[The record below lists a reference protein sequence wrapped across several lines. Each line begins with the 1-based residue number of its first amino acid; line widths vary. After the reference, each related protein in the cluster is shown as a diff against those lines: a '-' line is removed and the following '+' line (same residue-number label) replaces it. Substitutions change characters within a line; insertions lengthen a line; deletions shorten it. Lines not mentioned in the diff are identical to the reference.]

1 MNTILPKAYQHPYKF
16 DKKFKKSVAY
26 FSMEFAIDQSFKI
39 YSGGLGFLAGSHMR
53 SAFDLKQNMIGIGV
67 LWKQGY
73 YDQIRKED
81 RSMGVMFQE
90 KIFHFLED
98 TGIRFTIEINHHPV
112 WIKAM
117 FLNPTTFG
125 TAPMFFLSTD
135 LPENDYLAQSTT
147 FRLYDSDPN
156 AKVAQCMVLGVGG
169 AKLLDVL
176 NYQPDL
182 YHFNEAHALSGAFH
196 LYKKF
201 GHNLDELKKRLV
213 FTTHTPEEAGNEKH
227 DIHFLQN
234 LSFFCGLSLE
244 EVRSITGIQD
254 NTFNHTLVGL
264 RFSHKANGV
273 SKLHGEVSRQMWEG
287 YEGVCPITHITN
299 AQNKNF
305 WADPFLEE
313 ARVAK
318 DAKKILTR
326 KARLK
331 HKLFDV
337 VADQTGK
344 LFKDDVLT
352 IVWARRF
359 AEYKRPDLIT
369 RDQER
374 FERLMNNPEFPIQL
388 IFAGKPYPMDYGA
401 INTFNSLAYL
411 SRSYGNMA
419 VLTGHELKLSRQ
431 LKEGSDLWLNTPR
444 VTREASGTSG
454 MSAAMNG
461 SINISTND
469 GWICEFYDNGKNSF
483 VLPTVDHHLPTY
495 EQDEKDLDNL
505 LTLLEEVVVPM
516 YYQKRKNWDK
526 IMMESMNTVAPFF
539 DSERMA
545 TEYYEKMYE

>member
-16 DKKFKKSVAY
+16 DKKFKKSVVY

-234 LSFFCGLSLE
+234 LSFFCGLPLE

-344 LFKDDVLT
+344 LFKDEVLT

-374 FERLMNNPEFPIQL
+374 FKRLMNNPDFPIQL

-516 YYQKRKNWDK
+516 YYRKRKNWDK
-526 IMMESMNTVAPFF
+526 IMMESMNTVVPFF

>member
-1 MNTILPKAYQHPYKF
+1 MNTTLPKAYQHPYTI

-169 AKLLDVL
+169 AKLLDEL

-201 GHNLDELKKRLV
+201 GHSIDELKKRLV

-227 DIHFLQN
+227 EIHFLQK
-234 LSFFCGLSLE
+234 LSFFCGLPLE
-244 EVRSITGIQD
+244 EVRAITGIYD

-264 RFSHKANGV
+264 RFSHQANGV

-305 WADPFLEE
+305 WADPFIEE

-318 DAKKILTR
+318 DLKKVLTR

-344 LFKDDVLT
+344 LFKDEVLT

-369 RDQER
+369 RDQAR
-374 FERLMNNPEFPIQL
+374 FKRLMDNKEFPIQL

-411 SRSYGNMA
+411 SRSYANMA
-419 VLTGHELKLSRQ
+419 VLTGYELKLSRQ

-461 SINISTND
+461 SINLSTND
-469 GWICEFYDNGKNSF
+469 GWICEFYKNGKNSF

-495 EQDEKDLDNL
+495 EQDEQDLDNL
-505 LTLLEEVVVPM
+505 LTLLEEVVIPM

-526 IMMESMNTVAPFF
+526 IMMESMNSVVPFF

-545 TEYYEKMYE
+545 TEYYEKMY

>member
-1 MNTILPKAYQHPYKF
+1 MSITLPSQFKHTYAF
-16 DKKFKKSVAY
+16 DKKYDKSVVY
-26 FSMEFAIDQSFKI
+26 FSMEYAIDQSFKI

-53 SAFDLKQNMIGIGV
+53 SAYDLKQNVVGIGV

-81 RSMGVMFQE
+81 RMMGAMFQE

-98 TGIRFTIEINHHPV
+98 TNIKFTIEINHHQV
-112 WIKAM
+112 WVKAM
-117 FLNPTTFG
+117 FLHPDTFG

-135 LPENDYLAQSTT
+135 VPENDYLAQSTT

-169 AKLLDVL
+169 AKLLDIL
-176 NYQPDL
+176 NYQPER
-182 YHFNEAHALSGAFH
+182 YHFNEAHALSGAFY

-201 GHNLDELKKRLV
+201 GHNVATLKSKLV

-227 DIHFLQN
+227 NIHFLNN
-234 LSFFCGLSLE
+234 LSFFCGLPLS
-244 EVRSITGIQD
+244 EVRAISGIFD
-254 NTFNHTLVGL
+254 DTFNHTLVGL
-264 RFSHKANGV
+264 RLSEKANGV
-273 SKLHGEVSRQMWEG
+273 SKLHGEVSRQMWGGFEG
-287 YEGVCPITHITN
+287 ICPITHITN
-299 AQNKNF
+299 AQNKKF

-313 ARVAK
+313 YRQENNLEGILK
-318 DAKKILTR
+318 RKK
-326 KARLK
+326 RLK

-344 LFKDDVLT
+344 LFKDEVLT

-359 AEYKRPDLIT
+359 AEYKRADLIT
-369 RDQER
+369 RDLER
-374 FERLMNNPEFPIQL
+374 FKKLIQNTEMPVQI

-401 INTFNSLAYL
+401 INTFNSLVYL
-411 SRSYGNMA
+411 SRSFKNMA
-419 VLTGHELKLSRQ
+419 VLTGYELKLSRQ
-431 LKEGSDLWLNTPR
+431 LKEGADIWLNTPR

-461 SINISTND
+461 AINMSTND
-469 GWICEFYDNGKNSF
+469 GWICEFYQNGENSF

-495 EQDEKDLDNL
+495 EQDAADLDNL

-516 YYQKRKNWDK
+516 YYKNREKWNE
-526 IMMESMNTVAPFF
+526 IMTNSMNSVSPFF
-539 DSERMA
+539 DSDRMA
-545 TEYYEKMYE
+545 DEYYEKMYN

>member
-1 MNTILPKAYQHPYKF
+1 MSSTLPKQYKHPYTF
-16 DKKFKKSVAY
+16 DKKYKTSVAY

-73 YDQIRKED
+73 YDQILKED

-98 TGIRFTIEINHHPV
+98 TGIRFTIEINNHPV
-112 WIKAM
+112 WIKAL

-169 AKLLDVL
+169 AKLLDEL

-201 GHNLDELKKRLV
+201 GHKLDELKKRLV

-227 DIHFLQN
+227 DIYFLQN
-234 LSFFCGLSLE
+234 LSFFCGLPME
-244 EVRSITGIQD
+244 EVSAISGIYD

-273 SKLHGEVSRQMWEG
+273 SKLHGEVSRHMWEG
-287 YEGVCPITHITN
+287 YAGVCPITHITN

-313 ARVAK
+313 ARVANIP
-318 DAKKILTR
+318 AGILKR

-369 RDQER
+369 RDHDR
-374 FERLMNNPEFPIQL
+374 FRRLMENKEFPIQL

-411 SRSYGNMA
+411 SRSFDNMA
-419 VLTGHELKLSRQ
+419 VLTGYELKLSRQ
-431 LKEGSDLWLNTPR
+431 LKEGSDVWLNTPR

-461 SINISTND
+461 SINLSTND
-469 GWICEFYDNGKNSF
+469 GWICEFYDNGVNSF

-495 EQDEKDLDNL
+495 EQDAKDLDNL
-505 LTLLEEVVVPM
+505 LTLLENVVVPM
-516 YYQKRKNWDK
+516 YYKKRKDWNR
-526 IMMESMNTVAPFF
+526 IMIESMNTVVPFF
-539 DSERMA
+539 DSARMVD
-545 TEYYEKMYE
+545 EYYEKMYS